1 MEANIKTNNG
11 DRIMNEY
18 TLTMFFIIGTVFL
31 LESIGV
37 IEL

>member
-1 MEANIKTNNG
+1 MEANIKRNNG
-11 DRIMNEY
+11 DKIMNEY
-18 TLTMFFIIGTVFL
+18 TLTMFLIIGTVFL